1 MGVIPCAI
9 YYRFRT
15 TINVLGDAIGAGI
28 VYHLSKKELEKM
40 DKQEHEQ
47 INDINNKGS
56 DNNGFELTTSTSRSM
71 DPINAIENGK
81 TNMSY
86 TSN

>member
-1 MGVIPCAI
+1 MGVIPFAI

-47 INDINNKGS
+47 INDINHKGS
-56 DNNGFELTTSTSRSM
+56 DNNGFELTTSTSRSA
-71 DPINAIENGK
+71 DPINGIENGK

>member
-1 MGVIPCAI
+1 
-9 YYRFRT
+9 
-15 TINVLGDAIGAGI
+15 
-28 VYHLSKKELEKM
+28 M
-40 DKQEHEQ
+40 DRQENEQ
-47 INDINNKGS
+47 INDINNKSS
-56 DNNGFELTTSTSRSM
+56 DNNGFELTTSTSRSV